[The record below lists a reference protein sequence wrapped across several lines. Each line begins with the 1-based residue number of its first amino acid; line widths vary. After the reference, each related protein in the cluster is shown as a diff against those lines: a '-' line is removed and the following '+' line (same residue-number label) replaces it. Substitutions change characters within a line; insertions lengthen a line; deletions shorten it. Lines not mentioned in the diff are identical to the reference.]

1 MPTETRPDRELRKTE
16 EFTINTQGSF
26 RKKRTDMQATLI
38 IRWMENRT
46 KDHIKTHGIMFEKVW
61 YQ

>member
-26 RKKRTDMQATLI
+26 RKK
-38 IRWMENRT
+38 
-46 KDHIKTHGIMFEKVW
+46 KDRYVGYFN
-61 YQ
+61 YQMDGKQNKRSHKDTWHNV